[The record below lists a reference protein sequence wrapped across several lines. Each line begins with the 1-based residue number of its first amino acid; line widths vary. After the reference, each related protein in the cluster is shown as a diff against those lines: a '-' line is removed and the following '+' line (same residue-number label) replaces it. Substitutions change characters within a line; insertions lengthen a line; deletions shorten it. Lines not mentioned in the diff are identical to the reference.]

1 MTESIPPPATHGRG
15 LLGRRRGVAFAA
27 LVVFFLFSACG
38 KPPARM
44 AYDSIDG
51 ATVAVQGAIRAFN
64 VLYQNGQATEA
75 DRTTA
80 KSIYTTFQQ
89 VALGATYVA
98 EMATTKE
105 EAAAAVRKV
114 SDAAV
119 GAVSSLDQ
127 LSTSVKARAPGGPR

>member
-1 MTESIPPPATHGRG
+1 MRNVTPLR
-15 LLGRRRGVAFAA
+15 GRRISATLA
-27 LVVFFLFSACG
+27 VFFLLLTACG

-51 ATVAVQGAIRAFN
+51 ATVAVQGALRAFN

-80 KSIYTTFQQ
+80 KAIYTTFQA
-89 VALGATYVA
+89 VALGATYTA

-105 EAAAAVRKV
+105 EAQAAVKRT

-119 GAVSSLDQ
+119 EAVTSLEK
-127 LSTSVKARAPGGPR
+127 LSTSVKARAPGGQK

>member
-1 MTESIPPPATHGRG
+1 MTESLPPPAALGRS
-15 LLGRRRGVAFAA
+15 LLGRRRVQAFAA
-27 LVVFFLFSACG
+27 LAVFFLVACN

-51 ATVAVQGAIRAFN
+51 ATVAVQGALRAFN

-80 KSIYTTFQQ
+80 KSIYVTFQQ
-89 VALGATYVA
+89 VALGATYAA

-105 EAAAAVRKV
+105 EAAAAVKKV
-114 SDAAV
+114 SDAAIE
-119 GAVSSLDQ
+119 AVSSLDQ
-127 LSTSVKARAPGGPR
+127 LSTSVKARAPGGPK